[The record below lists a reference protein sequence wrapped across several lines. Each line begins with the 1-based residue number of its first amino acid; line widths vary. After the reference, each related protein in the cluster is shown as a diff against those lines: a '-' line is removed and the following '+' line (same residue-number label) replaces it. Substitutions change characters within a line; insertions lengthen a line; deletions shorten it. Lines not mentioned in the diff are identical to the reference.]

1 MRYLSQQKNSMEWQ
15 TIRDYT
21 QIASEF
27 DIFRNFSSRIS
38 YNSYGVLFNVYTL
51 CSMRNTVNCVG
62 YYDRL

>member
-1 MRYLSQQKNSMEWQ
+1 MRYLSQQKNFMEWQ

-27 DIFRNFSSRIS
+27 DILEILVVN
-38 YNSYGVLFNVYTL
+38 GVLFNVYTL
-51 CSMRNTVNCVG
+51 CSMRTVHCVG